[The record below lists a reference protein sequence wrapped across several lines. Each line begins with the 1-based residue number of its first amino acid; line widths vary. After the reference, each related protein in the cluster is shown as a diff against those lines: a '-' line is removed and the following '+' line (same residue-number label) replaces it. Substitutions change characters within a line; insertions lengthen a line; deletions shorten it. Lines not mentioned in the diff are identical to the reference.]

1 MLFLYQKMEK
11 YFEFKLA
18 ISIIYLIA
26 VVFIF
31 ISLYI
36 KEINETNKYRK
47 MMKGEMPMACKPSKG
62 KKSNKGTKK
71 PKGK

>member
-26 VVFIF
+26 IVFIF
-31 ISLYI
+31 ISLYF
-36 KEINETNKYRK
+36 KETSKYRK

>member
-1 MLFLYQKMEK
+1 MEK

-26 VVFIF
+26 IVFIF
-31 ISLYI
+31 ISLYF
-36 KEINETNKYRK
+36 KETSKYRK

>member
-1 MLFLYQKMEK
+1 MEK

-26 VVFIF
+26 IVFIF
-31 ISLYI
+31 ISLYF
-36 KEINETNKYRK
+36 KETSKYRK

-62 KKSNKGTKK
+62 KKSNKGTKN